1 MEIIDNIKS
10 FFRKKNNNEA
20 TGNAPKGVC
29 PNCWGA
35 QEWENEYY
43 KFKKGNNGNYD
54 NDTYDTFIKKAT
66 RMLGKITSEGNQYVC
81 ETCKVKFDKLPG

>member
-1 MEIIDNIKS
+1 MSRIENIKS
-10 FFRKKNNNEA
+10 FFQQNESNEA
-20 TGNAPKGVC
+20 TGKAPKGVC

-54 NDTYDTFIKKAT
+54 NNTYDTFIMKVA
-66 RMLGKITSEGNQYVC
+66 RMLGKIASEGNQYVC
-81 ETCKVKFDKLPG
+81 ETCRMKFEKLPV